1 MRSSHKT
8 GSCTDNGHVK
18 LEIIAKYAEHCQ
30 AKYAEHRHVS
40 MMKVNIVLV
49 HLGRIL
55 KKATMEFSTTERG
68 SRKLIKDGYTF
79 VFEKCLA
86 NNNSTWECE
95 LRRNGE
101 CQA

>member
-1 MRSSHKT
+1 
-8 GSCTDNGHVK
+8 
-18 LEIIAKYAEHCQ
+18 
-30 AKYAEHRHVS
+30 